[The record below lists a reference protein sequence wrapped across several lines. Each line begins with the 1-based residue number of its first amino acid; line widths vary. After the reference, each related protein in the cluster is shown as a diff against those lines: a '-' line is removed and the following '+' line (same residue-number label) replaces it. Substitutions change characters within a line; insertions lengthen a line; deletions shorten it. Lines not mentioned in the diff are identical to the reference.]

1 LNLKKSGT
9 KFEHIFSGSIS
20 ICMKTYPFAI
30 LCAASLLTVGFTG
43 CETPGQGAGT
53 GAITGAIIGGIA
65 GNNVRSAA
73 IGAGAGAVAGAVLGQ
88 VAQEE
93 RRAGYVE
100 GYYAAEAPRPA
111 YRVATPSRYPGYVVS
126 PYRPHALV
134 DVRGI
139 RPGARVV
146 DPASGRIFINP

>member
-1 LNLKKSGT
+1 MS
-9 KFEHIFSGSIS
+9 FS
-20 ICMKTYPFAI
+20 
-30 LCAASLLTVGFTG
+30 G
-43 CETPGQGAGT
+43 CETPRQGAGT
-53 GAITGAIIGGIA
+53 GAVTGAIIGGIA
-65 GNNVRSAA
+65 GNNIRGAA
-73 IGAGAGAVAGAVLGQ
+73 IGAGAGALAGAVIGKI
-88 VAQEE
+88 AQDE

-100 GYYAAEAPRPA
+100 GAYVQYPYARPSSYY
-111 YRVATPSRYPGYVVS
+111 GYVVS

>member
-1 LNLKKSGT
+1 MS
-9 KFEHIFSGSIS
+9 FS
-20 ICMKTYPFAI
+20 
-30 LCAASLLTVGFTG
+30 G

-65 GNNVRSAA
+65 GNNIRGAA
-73 IGAGAGAVAGAVLGQ
+73 IGAGAGALAGAVIGKI
-88 VAQEE
+88 AQDE

-100 GYYAAEAPRPA
+100 GAYVERPVYKYAQPSSYY
-111 YRVATPSRYPGYVVS
+111 GYVVS

-146 DPASGRIFINP
+146 DPSSGRIFINP

>member
-1 LNLKKSGT
+1 MKKT
-9 KFEHIFSGSIS
+9 LPI
-20 ICMKTYPFAI
+20 AV
-30 LCAASLLTVGFTG
+30 LCGASLLTLSFSG

-65 GNNVRSAA
+65 GNNVRGAA
-73 IGAGAGAVAGAVLGQ
+73 IGAGAGALAGAVLGKI
-88 VAQEE
+88 AQDE

-100 GYYAAEAPRPA
+100 GYYAERPV
-111 YRVATPSRYPGYVVS
+111 YRVATPSRYCGYVIS

-146 DPASGRIFINP
+146 DPASDRVFINP